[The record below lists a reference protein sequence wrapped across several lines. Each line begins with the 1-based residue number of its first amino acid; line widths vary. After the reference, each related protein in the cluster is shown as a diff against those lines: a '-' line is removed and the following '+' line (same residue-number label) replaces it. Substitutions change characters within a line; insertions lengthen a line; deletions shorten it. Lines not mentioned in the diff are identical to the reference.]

1 MKTENDTKKNRWL
14 SLFSNPELLE
24 KVEKEYH
31 ALFDMYSQGHRV
43 YHNFNHITACIKHL
57 DAVRDKLESPLAV
70 ELAIWFH
77 DCIYN
82 IFSRQN
88 EEKSARYAV
97 ERLTALQEE
106 ENIIVRVNGLI
117 MTTIHPAAPESHDER
132 YMADIDIAV
141 LGSSPEK
148 YKAYEKAI
156 RYEYKWIPGF
166 VYQKQRSLL
175 LQSFLKQ
182 ERIYMTD
189 YFFDTFEA
197 TARENITAAIKTL
210 KS

>member
-1 MKTENDTKKNRWL
+1 LKTEINIYKTRWL
-14 SLFSNPELLE
+14 DLFSNPDLSE
-24 KVEKEYH
+24 KAENEYH
-31 ALFDMYSQGHRV
+31 ALLNMYSQGHRV
-43 YHNFNHITACIKHL
+43 YHNFDHITACIKHL
-57 DAVRDKLESPLAV
+57 DTVKDKLESPLAV

-97 ERLTALQEE
+97 DRLAALQVEE
-106 ENIIVRVNGLI
+106 EIIVQVNKLI
-117 MTTIHPAAPESHDER
+117 MTTMHPAAPESHDER
-132 YMADIDIAV
+132 FMADIDIAV
-141 LGSSPEK
+141 LGSSADA
-148 YKAYEKAI
+148 YKAYETAI

-166 VYQKQRSLL
+166 VYRKQRSLL

-189 YFFDTFEA
+189 YFFNKFEA
-197 TARENITAAIKTL
+197 TARENIAAAIEKL
-210 KS
+210 KA